1 MNGSIERVHHHGL
14 PEGDRH
20 PQYEPKSHY
29 ALIPTYRAAI
39 VAQLLTPAPTAR
51 EITWNRAVFKHGDH
65 KHIGVNPERIERAI
79 ADEFLKAHPTR
90 RGGGRSSKPE
100 QEQ

>member
-51 EITWNRAVFKHGDH
+51 EITWKRAVFKHGDH